1 MIELIKNSPFI
12 YSLYY
17 YSMSFL
23 INFLK
28 LFLKADDKLVLFVAY
43 GGRHFNDSPRTL
55 YEAMLT
61 DERFKDFKLVWAF
74 RNPDDYDSVP
84 NRIKIDTITY
94 FKTALK
100 ARVWITNVYIER
112 GLYFKGK
119 NTYYLHTTH
128 TVFPKLMASH
138 ALAAGNDNFSVKGGY
153 HYDCSCA
160 QSKYEQ
166 KMQAEMFDIPIDNVK
181 LTGYPKNDVLV
192 NIPKGKISSIRKELG
207 IASDKII
214 ILYAPTY
221 RDETKVAQYCP
232 INFEMWNR
240 ILGDKYVVL
249 FRAHPVIVNM
259 THIDPNSKFVIDV
272 SNYQVNTDLM
282 AVADMLISD
291 YSGIFFEFGV
301 QEKPMFCYAY
311 DYDDYIKSR
320 GLYFDIREKIP
331 GGFMNEEELLNYIK
345 SGDKNEIMRKVNE
358 FRKEQITYYGN
369 ATEQCLNLI
378 CDNLKNSNYCN

>member
-1 MIELIKNSPFI
+1 MMKSTIIEFVKHNRIVYAI
-12 YSLYY
+12 YY
-17 YSMSFL
+17 YVMTL
-23 INFLK
+23 CVNILR
-28 LFLKADDKLVLFVAY
+28 LFVKTDDKLALFVAY

-55 YEAMLT
+55 FEAMQ
-61 DERFKDFKLVWAF
+61 KDARYRDYKLVWAF
-74 RNPDDYDSVP
+74 RNPDDFAEVS
-84 NRIKIDTITY
+84 NRVKIDTLAY

-112 GLYFKGK
+112 GLYFKGI

-128 TVFPKLMASH
+128 TVFPKLMACH

-166 KMQAEMFDIPIDNVK
+166 QMQAEMFNIPIENVM

-192 NIPKGKISSIRKELG
+192 NFPIEKLTKIREDLG
-207 IASDKII
+207 IESEKVV

-221 RDETKVAQYCP
+221 RDESKVAQCCP
-232 INFEMWNR
+232 INFETWER

-259 THIDPNSKFVIDV
+259 THIDV
-272 SNYQVNTDLM
+272 SSYQVNTDLM
-282 AVADMLISD
+282 AVADILISD

-311 DYDDYIKSR
+311 DYDDYIKTR

-331 GGFMNEEELLNYIK
+331 GGFMKEEELLNYIRYGNK
-345 SGDKNEIMRKVNE
+345 EEIMNKVNE
-358 FRKEQITYYGN
+358 FRKEQITYFGH
-369 ATEQCLNLI
+369 ATEQCLDI
-378 CDNLKNSNYCN
+378 IAKAVGV

>member
-1 MIELIKNSPFI
+1 MKAKLLEFIKNSPFI
-12 YSLYY
+12 YSIYF
-17 YSMSFL
+17 YSVSFV
-23 INFLK
+23 INCIK
-28 LFLKADDKLVLFVAY
+28 LFLKTDEKLVLFVAY

-55 YEAMLT
+55 YEAMQV
-61 DERFKDFKLVWAF
+61 DGRFEGFKLVWAF
-74 RNPDDYDSVP
+74 RNPDEFVNVP
-84 NRIKIDTITY
+84 NRIKIDTFKY

-112 GLYFKGK
+112 GLSFRGIK
-119 NTYYLHTTH
+119 TYYLHTTH

-166 KMQAEMFDIPIDNVK
+166 TMQAEMFNIPLDNVK

-192 NIPKGKISSIRKELG
+192 NFSKEKVLQIKQTLG
-207 IASDKII
+207 IDSDKTI

-221 RDETKVAQYCP
+221 RDETKATQICP
-232 INFEMWNR
+232 VNFDLWQN
-240 ILGDKYVVL
+240 ILGENFVVL
-249 FRAHPVIVNM
+249 FRAHPVIINM
-259 THIDPNSKFVIDV
+259 TKLDPSSSFVKDV
-272 SNYQVNTDLM
+272 SNYQNNTDLM
-282 AVADMLISD
+282 AIADILISD

-311 DYDDYIKSR
+311 DYDEYIKTR

-331 GGFMNEEELLNYIK
+331 GGFMKEKELLNYIK
-345 SGDKNEIMRKVNE
+345 YGDKDKIMEMVNE
-358 FRKEQITYYGN
+358 FRKEQITYYGH
-369 ATEQCLNLI
+369 ATEKCLNLI
-378 CDNLKNSNYCN
+378 VDNIQNG